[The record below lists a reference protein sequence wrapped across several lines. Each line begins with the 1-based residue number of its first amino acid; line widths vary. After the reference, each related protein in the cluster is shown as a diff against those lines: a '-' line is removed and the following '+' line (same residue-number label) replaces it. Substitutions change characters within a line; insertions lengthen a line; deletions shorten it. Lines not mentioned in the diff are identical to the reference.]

1 MTPEL
6 IKQELDGELAS
17 IQRHIFQIN
26 NATHELDLKRQ
37 QIQEATAREAE
48 MTSMYQ
54 QRLMHLHQLQVR
66 FNEQNEA
73 RMGAELSAKWQMY
86 QAELKAKEL
95 VASQALPAQ
104 APPAQASPAQAP
116 HAQAPPAQPPVDV
129 QVLEQAV
136 LKTPHPFSQALAG
149 LTPAQVF
156 IKGILTNEKRKLDE
170 QGKSFANH
178 PMNLPTIKELTMGQ
192 THLFPPS
199 KSRGL
204 FKALVHSIP
213 GVSHKKLAN
222 GNFVYYL

>member
-1 MTPEL
+1 MTELKYLMTPEL

-26 NATHELDLKRQ
+26 NATHELDFKRQ

-54 QRLMHLHQLQVR
+54 QRLMHLHQLQAR
-66 FNEQNEA
+66 FNEQSEA
-73 RMGAELSAKWQMY
+73 RKGAELSAKWQMY
-86 QAELKAKEL
+86 QAELRAKEH
-95 VASQALPAQ
+95 VAS
-104 APPAQASPAQAP
+104 
-116 HAQAPPAQPPVDV
+116 QAPPAQPTPVDV

-136 LKTPHPFSQALAG
+136 LKTPHPFSQALSG

-178 PMNLPTIKELTMGQ
+178 PMNLPTIKELTSGQ
-192 THLFPPS
+192 NHLFPPS

-213 GVSHKKLAN
+213 GVLHKKMAN
-222 GNFVYYL
+222 GNFMYYL